1 MVLRKETINEQ
12 LFSFMPHQGHIT
24 HGCKL
29 TGNVKFLLNDF
40 VTTTLKLKIP
50 VQSNISKAVNKCQG
64 VTPSSHWR
72 LNLTSLKLG
81 LTEQNYPSFLPYES
95 VIKFCFFPGMVKIPK
110 IVSRNR
116 L

>member
-40 VTTTLKLKIP
+40 VTTTRNALKLEIS
-50 VQSNISKAVNKCQG
+50 VQ
-64 VTPSSHWR
+64 
-72 LNLTSLKLG
+72 
-81 LTEQNYPSFLPYES
+81 
-95 VIKFCFFPGMVKIPK
+95 
-110 IVSRNR
+110 
-116 L
+116 